1 MMKVKDM
8 PYDENFKEDCG
19 QEKQSGF
26 RAEVVLFEPE
36 IPQNTGNI
44 ARTCAALDCR
54 LHLIEPLGFSL
65 EDKYLRRA
73 GLDYWHLVEVTCY
86 PGIDAFFV
94 NHQDGRFFFLTKNAR
109 QIFYDA
115 DLQDDVPMYFFFGKE
130 TMGLPPSLLARYP
143 DDCFRLPMR
152 SQARSLNLSNAAAV
166 VLYEA
171 FRQNKFP
178 QLQKYRDF
186 SV

>member
-1 MMKVKDM
+1 MK
-8 PYDENFKEDCG
+8 
-19 QEKQSGF
+19 EKQGKSSF
-26 RAEVVLFEPE
+26 SAEVVLFEPE

-44 ARTCAALDCR
+44 ARTCAALGCR

-86 PGIDAFFV
+86 PSIESFFT
-94 NHQDGRFFFLTKNAR
+94 NHRDGRFFFLTKHAG
-109 QIFYDA
+109 QTFYDA
-115 DLQDDVPMYFFFGKE
+115 DLQHDMPMYFIFGKE
-130 TMGLPPSLLARYP
+130 TMGLPPSLLAQYP
-143 DDCFRLPMR
+143 DDCYRLPMR

-171 FRQNKFP
+171 FRQNEFP
-178 QLQKYRDF
+178 HLQKKRKQRQNP
-186 SV
+186 